1 MDIVTLKIKVRD
13 LAQGYQDKGL
23 DGVVAY
29 GGKLDV
35 RPPYQREYIYQDKQR
50 DEVIRSVMK
59 GFPLNVMYWSKAGDR
74 YELMD
79 GQQRTISLCRY
90 VAENEQTFSV
100 DFKYAFNLQ
109 EDERARIL
117 DYPLDIYVCDGTPSE
132 ILAWFRVI
140 NIAGLKLTEQELRN
154 TSYTGTW
161 LSDAK
166 MHFSKPTSAAYN
178 MAKDYMAG
186 SPIRQ
191 DYLETAISWIAD
203 RDNLA
208 TVEDYMAIHQNDP
221 NANELWLYFQK
232 AIQWVEA
239 TFPKKRSEMKG
250 VEWGVLYNKYKDG
263 LYDTAKLEDE
273 IRDLMIDDDVTRKK
287 GIYTY
292 VLARD
297 EKYLSIRQFTEAHR
311 RQAYERQ
318 KGRCAK
324 GTRCVSPGNS
334 GGDKVFDI
342 SEMEADHITPWSK
355 GGKTDASNCQLLCL
369 EDNRR
374 KGAV

>member
-1 MDIVTLKIKVRD
+1 MQIERKQITVRE
-13 LAQGYQDKGL
+13 LVEGYLDKGL

-35 RPPYQREYIYQDKQR
+35 RPPYQREYIYQGKQR

-59 GFPLNVMYWSKAGDR
+59 GFPLNVMYWSKAGDH

-79 GQQRTISLCRY
+79 GQQRTISLGAY
-90 VAENEQTFSV
+90 VADSEQTFSV
-100 DFKYAFNLQ
+100 DFKYWFNLQ
-109 EDERARIL
+109 EDQRTLIH

-132 ILAWFRVI
+132 VLAWFRVI

-166 MHFSKPTSAAYN
+166 MHFSKPTCAAYN
-178 MAKDYMAG
+178 MAKDYMTG

-203 RDNLA
+203 RDGLA

-221 NANELWLYFQK
+221 NANQLWLYFQK
-232 AIQWVEA
+232 GIQWVEA
-239 TFPKKRSEMKG
+239 VFPNNRSEMKG
-250 VEWGVLYNKYKDG
+250 IDWGLLYNQFKDVV
-263 LYDTAKLEDE
+263 YDTAKLEDE
-273 IRDLMIDDDVTRKK
+273 IRTLMIDDEVTKKK
-287 GIYTY
+287 GVYTY
-292 VLARD
+292 VLNRD
-297 EKYLSIRQFTEAHR
+297 EKHLSLRQFTESQR
-311 RQAYERQ
+311 REAYERQ
-318 KGRCAK
+318 AGICPKCGK
-324 GTRCVSPGNS
+324 HFKIG
-334 GGDKVFDI
+334 
-342 SEMEADHITPWSK
+342 EMEADHTTPWSK
-355 GGKTDASNCQLLCL
+355 GGKTNAANCQMLCL

-374 KGAV
+374 KGAI